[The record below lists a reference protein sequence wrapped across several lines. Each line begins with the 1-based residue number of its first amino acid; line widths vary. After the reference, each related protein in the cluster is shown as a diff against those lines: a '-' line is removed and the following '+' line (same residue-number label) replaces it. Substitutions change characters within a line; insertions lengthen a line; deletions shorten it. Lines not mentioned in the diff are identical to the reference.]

1 MVRLTLLTVLLLRHC
16 MASRAVCE
24 RARRTRKY
32 RIPQSVGH
40 ASNAPIT
47 DRPRARPTS
56 TDTLS
61 SWIRRFLAECQQ
73 MYAKVLGA
81 DHQETLDAALR
92 AHTVGEEEDDEEE
105 GGEGDRDEGEVEDKA
120 GDK

>member
-1 MVRLTLLTVLLLRHC
+1 
-16 MASRAVCE
+16 
-24 RARRTRKY
+24 
-32 RIPQSVGH
+32 
-40 ASNAPIT
+40 
-47 DRPRARPTS
+47 
-56 TDTLS
+56 
-61 SWIRRFLAECQQ
+61 